1 MYDENDRMRAQRQNE
16 RNEKKKNNTHYS
28 IAYNTKGIRK
38 KTSEKCILK
47 WK

>member
-16 RNEKKKNNTHYS
+16 RNEKKKKQHTHCS
-28 IAYNTKGIRK
+28 VAYNIKGIRK

-47 WK
+47 